1 MGTYNC
7 THWDHLN
14 LFYTGDIIFA
24 MGSESELKLAKIKKL
39 SSQNHFKIRSHYCLL
54 PRLVKT
60 RTFVRFQ
67 IKPNSDTLTK
77 FLLHTLYSLSNQ
89 ECWLDQCSIACSHSF
104 LSASHCY
111 YSLFCQTCII
121 IFFSLWRIPGYKETL
136 LICCGKEGS
145 ASSQL

>member
-1 MGTYNC
+1 MGPLGLEMGTYNC
-7 THWDHLN
+7 IHWDHLN

-54 PRLVKT
+54 PRLVRT
-60 RTFVRFQ
+60 RTFVCFQ

-89 ECWLDQCSIACSHSF
+89 ECWFYCLFTF
-104 LSASHCY
+104 LFISKPLLLLPLLPDMHNY
-111 YSLFCQTCII
+111 FLF
-121 IFFSLWRIPGYKETL
+121 FMEDSWL
-136 LICCGKEGS
+136 
-145 ASSQL
+145 